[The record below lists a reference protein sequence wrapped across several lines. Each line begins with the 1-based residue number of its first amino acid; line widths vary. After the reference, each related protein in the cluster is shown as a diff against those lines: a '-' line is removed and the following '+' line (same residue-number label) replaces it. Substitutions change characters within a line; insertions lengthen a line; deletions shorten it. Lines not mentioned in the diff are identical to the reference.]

1 MNLNGSKTEANLMT
15 AYAGESQARNKYT
28 FFEAQARKDGYEQ
41 IADFF
46 KITADNELSHAKLW
60 FKYLNGGID
69 TTKVNLETAAA
80 GERYEWTEMYKEF
93 AQTAEEEGFKE
104 LAVLFEYVAK
114 IEKEHEE
121 RFKTL
126 LANINDGKV
135 FVRTGEQA
143 WICKHCG
150 HVHTGNSAPA
160 ICPVCAHAQSY
171 FEIKAVNY

>member
-41 IADFF
+41 IADIF
-46 KITADNELSHAKLW
+46 KITADNEKAHAKLW

-69 TTKVNLETAAA
+69 TTPKNLETAAA

-104 LAVLFEYVAK
+104 LSVLFEYVAK

-121 RFKTL
+121 RFKKL

-135 FVRTGEQA
+135 FVRAGEQA
-143 WICKHCG
+143 WICKYCG
-150 HVHTGNSAPA
+150 HVHIGNGAPA
-160 ICPVCAHAQSY
+160 ICPVCTHSQSY
-171 FEIKAVNY
+171 FEIKAGNY